1 MRWLCRTRVLP
12 PDLYFNTA
20 RPRRAPRHTS
30 GQRTV
35 KNNSMPLHL
44 VKRPQDAAV
53 THAPSQHTILL
64 EYSLSCN
71 RLTKNRS
78 ASLSFTACTPIHSAK
93 PLRPGVQPSAFAH
106 YPGSPWLLPPTARRH
121 QELAYSIARGPTC
134 YLHATAKPL
143 CRVQIPDITLWLC
156 GGVSPSEQVTCYVAR
171 AYHRQIS
178 TSIRRDLAERPDTRV
193 DKEP

>member
-20 RPRRAPRHTS
+20 RSRRAPRHAN

-35 KNNSMPLHL
+35 KNNSVPLHHT
-44 VKRPQDAAV
+44 KRPQDAAV
-53 THAPSQHTILL
+53 THATSQHTILL
-64 EYSLSCN
+64 EYYLLSY

-78 ASLSFTACTPIHSAK
+78 DLLSLTLCTSGHSAK
-93 PLRPGVQPSAFAH
+93 PPRQADQPSAFAH
-106 YPGSPWLLPPTARRH
+106 HPGSPWLLPPTTRRH

-143 CRVQIPDITLWLC
+143 CRVQIHDITVWLSGERRRRGC
-156 GGVSPSEQVTCYVAR
+156 CQPHHAR
-171 AYHRQIS
+171 AM
-178 TSIRRDLAERPDTRV
+178 P
-193 DKEP
+193 P